1 MKVAIFSRAFN
12 GIAGGVEKMVIALAL
27 ELVKRNHEV
36 IVISLDK
43 FDAKPF
49 FKWPKTV
56 TWYPL
61 GIGEHDK
68 KASFL
73 VRVNRVFK
81 IRNIL
86 KENSIQSIIGFQSG
100 AFALVKAASLGLN
113 LHSIAAE
120 RNSPTLF
127 NYLKRGKLRKIYHQL
142 FYHRHPQ

>member
-61 GIGEHDK
+61 GIGK
-68 KASFL
+68 FSSKS
-73 VRVNRVFK
+73 
-81 IRNIL
+81 
-86 KENSIQSIIGFQSG
+86 QSCVQ
-100 AFALVKAASLGLN
+100 N
-113 LHSIAAE
+113 
-120 RNSPTLF
+120 
-127 NYLKRGKLRKIYHQL
+127 
-142 FYHRHPQ
+142 